1 MGMHVDADSSWP
13 LLEGESI
20 IWSGRPSRGLVFSG
34 NDIFLIPFSLLW
46 TGVAFTNAVNV
57 AQRTGSI
64 ASQPI
69 LLLFVGLGLYFV
81 GGRFIA
87 DAWLR
92 GNTRYALTNLRIL
105 IARSAPFGAF
115 TALSL
120 DRLPETHFIPK
131 ADGRGT
137 LRFGQ
142 SAGRWGRGR
151 FGTWSPAL
159 DPTPQFIAIEDAQ
172 RVFDDIQR
180 AARSAG

>member
-1 MGMHVDADSSWP
+1 MHVEADSSWS
-13 LLEGESI
+13 LLEGETI
-20 IWSGRPSRGLVFSG
+20 VWSGRPTRGLVFSS
-34 NDIFLIPFSLLW
+34 NDIVLIPFSLLW
-46 TGVAFTNAVNV
+46 TGIAFTNAAKA
-57 AQRTGSI
+57 AQGTGSLT
-64 ASQPI
+64 SQPV
-69 LLLFVGLGLYFV
+69 LLLFVVLGLYFV
-81 GGRFIA
+81 VGRFIV

-92 GNTRYALTNLRIL
+92 SNTRYALTNQRIL

-142 SAGRWGRGR
+142 SAGRWGRGG
-151 FGTWSPAL
+151 FGTWSSAL

-172 RVFDDIQR
+172 LVFDEIQR
-180 AARSAG
+180 AARSVG